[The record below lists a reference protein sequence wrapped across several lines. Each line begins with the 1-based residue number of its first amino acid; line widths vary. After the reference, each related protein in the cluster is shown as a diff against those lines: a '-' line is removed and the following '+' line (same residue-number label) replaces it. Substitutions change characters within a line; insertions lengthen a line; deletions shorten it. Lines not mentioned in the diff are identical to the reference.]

1 MSTTIIWLLLSNLP
15 DLQSLPGVASAK
27 VAVKC
32 DDPKLTIIHV
42 RDGHF
47 IERKT
52 FALDVQNA
60 SGESLTDEAVD
71 THSERRASLQILL
84 IVWLSVT

>member
-1 MSTTIIWLLLSNLP
+1 MICLLLSNLS

-32 DDPKLTIIHV
+32 DAPKLTIIHV
-42 RDGHF
+42 RDEHF
-47 IERKT
+47 IERMT

-60 SGESLTDEAVD
+60 SGESLTDDEVDNAVRNYGRDPEAAD
-71 THSERRASLQILL
+71 ASGTC
-84 IVWLSVT
+84 SD